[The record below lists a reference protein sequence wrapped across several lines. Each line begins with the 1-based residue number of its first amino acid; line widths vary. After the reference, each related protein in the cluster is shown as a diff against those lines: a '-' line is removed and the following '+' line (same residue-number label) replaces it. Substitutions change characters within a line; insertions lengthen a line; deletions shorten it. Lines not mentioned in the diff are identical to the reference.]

1 MHSAPTPPKM
11 SRKQAKLL
19 WKNLSPQQ
27 RIDFNKMYA
36 QLCGQ
41 ELLLSHVNVT
51 TDEKIVNIVLDQKN
65 KPSKSTEP
73 FAKHFKIDP

>member
-1 MHSAPTPPKM
+1 MQPTIPKM

-19 WKNLSPQQ
+19 WKNLTSQQ
-27 RIDFNKMYA
+27 RADFNKMYG

-41 ELLLSHVNVT
+41 ELQLSHVNVT

-65 KPSKSTEP
+65 KPSKPTEP
-73 FAKHFKIDP
+73 FAKHFKIEP